1 MGKRRQAA
9 KETSSCVRK
18 HPAACVR
25 KHPAAKSK
33 ARTSK
38 NNREVDGNGELRRK
52 KERKAEKALDVE
64 KKNGKKATKSPS
76 RASSASPPWSRRP
89 QFDTW
94 GLDFSKFPMGPSDR
108 FGVLRC
114 VEGFMDDIPWT
125 WMDNLSDKFCSA
137 GGLAMTSDYS
147 GVGQH
152 EMALRRIRGWLVDNR
167 WQGHAPRLTLQRSC
181 DILPH
186 AREALLE
193 AGTDDEC
200 VFGDMTKRMPIKL
213 LEKVLL
219 LRDKYREIQK
229 QAMDTISAD
238 KKAIT
243 EAKHEAEEKYLTDVK
258 ELILAEKTDIHKQM
272 SWCVR
277 HDCMCLSHP
286 LASHDQI
293 TMSVAGI
300 SCIDWSMRGRKMG
313 SLGDGCLS
321 WTCYM
326 REVIHY
332 QYDIVVL
339 ECTRCYQEADAI
351 FMLGHLYV
359 FEYCIFSPSEI
370 GVPSERWRKYM
381 VFLHRRGKVQW
392 IPGQELNRE
401 KFLKTFGRKL
411 ACDGHV
417 YMDHTP
423 EHMVDEHIGAL
434 AARQGMPAR
443 DEHGRSWKARS
454 VMTRLSRA
462 RLESYEELL
471 DNYDEADQPPR
482 FFVDE
487 SQKAAYGH
495 MSECVPALTRKNRI
509 WSLYYDRLM
518 LNEERVEAMGIPAI
532 HSESTLGLAAPWPRA
547 LKRFS
552 EAHVNQLSGNSMQLA
567 AISAVLI
574 YTLSCT
580 ERQS

>member
-1 MGKRRQAA
+1 MVRQRQATSRREPVVRRRPASACPA
-9 KETSSCVRK
+9 KR
-18 HPAACVR
+18 
-25 KHPAAKSK
+25 PAAKSK
-33 ARTSK
+33 GKTS
-38 NNREVDGNGELRRK
+38 EK
-52 KERKAEKALDVE
+52 KRKAETKYSPRLRALDLE
-64 KKNGKKATKSPS
+64 KKKGKNASTFPLGP
-76 RASSASPPWSRRP
+76 SSANTPWAHLK
-89 QFDTW
+89 QFDTI
-94 GLDFSKFPMGPSDR
+94 DFSKFPLGPTDR
-108 FGVLRC
+108 CGVLRC
-114 VEGFMDDIPWT
+114 VEGFMDGMPRVWK
-125 WMDNLSDKFCSA
+125 DNLSDKFCSA

-147 GVGQH
+147 GVGQP
-152 EMALRRIRGWLVDNR
+152 ELALRRIKGWLLDNR
-167 WQGHAPRLTLQRSC
+167 WQENAPRLKFQRSC
-181 DILPH
+181 EILPH

-193 AGTDDEC
+193 AGADDEC

-238 KKAIT
+238 TKAVMV
-243 EAKHEAEEKYLTDVK
+243 AKHEAESKYLTDVK
-258 ELILAEKTDIHKQM
+258 ELILAEKTDIHKMM
-272 SWCVR
+272 SWCYR
-277 HDCMCLSHP
+277 HECMCLSNP
-286 LASHDQI
+286 PASHDQI
-293 TMSVAGI
+293 SMSVAGI
-300 SCIDWSMRGRKMG
+300 SCIDWSVRGKKLG

-339 ECTRCYQEADAI
+339 ECTRGYQEADAI
-351 FMLGHLYV
+351 FMLAHLYV

-381 VFLHRRGKVQW
+381 VFIHRRGKVQW

-401 KFLKTFGRKL
+401 NLLKTFGRRL

-423 EHMVDEHIGAL
+423 EHMVDEHIGVL

-443 DEHGRSWKARS
+443 DEDGRPWKARS
-454 VMTRLSRA
+454 VMTRFSRD
-462 RLESYEELL
+462 RLESYDELL
-471 DNYDEADQPPR
+471 GNYDEADLPPR
-482 FFVDE
+482 VFVDE

-547 LKRFS
+547 LKKFS